1 MEALTCLFSFLVLY
15 INCQQWRKTMC
26 KCGQAVKPGNADII
40 LINDQYTLVHKDCQ
54 YQLDLPFFPPEKPD
68 KVPNYWDL
76 PQYEG

>member
-1 MEALTCLFSFLVLY
+1 
-15 INCQQWRKTMC
+15 MC